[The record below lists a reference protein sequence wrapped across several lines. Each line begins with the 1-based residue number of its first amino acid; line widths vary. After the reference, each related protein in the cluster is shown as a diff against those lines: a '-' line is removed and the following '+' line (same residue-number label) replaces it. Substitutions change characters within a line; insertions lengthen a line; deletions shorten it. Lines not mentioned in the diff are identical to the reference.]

1 MRARYPDCA
10 GTVVRDGVEIRYERY
25 GQGWPAILLLP
36 TWSLVHSRHW
46 KMQVPYLARHFT
58 VVCFDG
64 RGSGGSG
71 RPPPEP
77 DAYTDVQFASDS
89 LAVMDAAGIETA
101 ILASVSCG
109 ASWALRLCAEHPDR
123 VLGSVF
129 IAPAAP
135 LVPPL
140 AERRVQRFGEV
151 FDDPVGWQTYN
162 AHYWKIHYPEFVTF
176 MVGRIFTDPHSTK
189 QIEDA
194 TGWALEIDGETLAAT
209 HLGLE
214 CCDAA
219 TTRRLAARIACP
231 VLVIHGTDD
240 AVRSYAEGAALA
252 DCTGG
257 ALTTFAGAGHFPHV
271 RDPVRVNLLIK
282 QFADRVRR

>member
-1 MRARYPDCA
+1 MRARCPDSE
-10 GTVVRDGVEIRYERY
+10 GIVVCDGLEIRYERY
-25 GQGWPAILLLP
+25 GEGWPAILLLP

-58 VVCFDG
+58 VVSFDG
-64 RGSGGSG
+64 RGSGGSD
-71 RPPPEP
+71 RPAEAS
-77 DAYTDVQFASDS
+77 AYSDIAFASDA
-89 LAVMDAAGIETA
+89 LAVMDAAGIDSA
-101 ILASVSCG
+101 VLVSVSCG
-109 ASWALRLCAEHPDR
+109 AFWALRLCAEHPER

-129 IAPAAP
+129 IAPTAP

-151 FDDPVGWQTYN
+151 IDDPVGWQIYN
-162 AHYWKIHYPEFVTF
+162 AHCWQTRYPEFVRF
-176 MVGRIFTDPHSTK
+176 FVGRIFTEPHSTK

-194 TGWALEIDGETLAAT
+194 IGWALEIDGETLAAADR
-209 HLGLE
+209 GLE

-219 TTRRLAARIACP
+219 ATRRLAASAACP
-231 VLVIHGTDD
+231 VLVMHGTHD
-240 AVRSYAEGAALA
+240 AVRGHAEGEALA
-252 DCTGG
+252 DYTGG
-257 ALTTFAGAGHFPHV
+257 ALVTLAGAGHFPHA

>member
-1 MRARYPDCA
+1 MRARYPD
-10 GTVVRDGVEIRYERY
+10 GDGIVVRDGVEIRYERY

-36 TWSLVHSRHW
+36 TWSIVHSRHW

-71 RPPPEP
+71 RPD
-77 DAYTDVQFASDS
+77 DASAYSDIAFASDA
-89 LAVMDAAGIETA
+89 LAVMDAAGIDSA
-101 ILASVSCG
+101 VLVSVSCG
-109 ASWALRLCAEHPDR
+109 AFWALRLCAEHPDR

-129 IAPAAP
+129 IAPTAP

-140 AERRVQRFGEV
+140 AERRVQRFDKV
-151 FDDPVGWQTYN
+151 LDDPVGWQTYN
-162 AHYWKIHYPEFVTF
+162 AHYWKTNYPEFVTF
-176 MVGRIFTDPHSTK
+176 FVGRIFIEQHSTK

-194 TGWALEIDGETLAAT
+194 IGWALEIDGETLAAA
-209 HLGLE
+209 HRGLE

-219 TTRRLAARIACP
+219 ATRRLAARAACP
-231 VLVIHGTDD
+231 VLVMHGTHD
-240 AVRSYAEGAALA
+240 ALRDHAEGEALA

-257 ALTTFAGAGHFPHV
+257 ALVTLAGAGHFPHA

>member
-1 MRARYPDCA
+1 MRARYPDCDGIVA
-10 GTVVRDGVEIRYERY
+10 RDGVEVRYERY
-25 GQGWPAILLLP
+25 GQGQPAILLLP

-46 KMQVPYLARHFT
+46 KMQVAYLARHFT

-71 RPPPEP
+71 RPPEP
-77 DAYTDVQFASDS
+77 AAYTDTQFASDAV
-89 LAVMDAAGIETA
+89 AVMDAAGIETA
-101 ILASVSCG
+101 VLVSVSCG
-109 ASWALRLCAEHPDR
+109 ALWALRLGAEHPDR
-123 VLGSVF
+123 VLGAVF
-129 IAPAAP
+129 IAPTAP

-151 FDDPVGWQTYN
+151 LDDPVGWQTYN
-162 AHYWKIHYPEFVTF
+162 ARYWKTHYLEFVTF
-176 MVGRIFTDPHSTK
+176 FAGRIFTEPHSTK

-194 TGWALEIDGETLAAT
+194 IGWALEIDGETLTAA

-214 CCDAA
+214 CCGAA
-219 TTRRLAARIACP
+219 STQRLGEGLARP

-240 AVRSYAEGAALA
+240 AVRGYAEGEALA
-252 DCTGG
+252 GCTGG
-257 ALTTFAGAGHFPHV
+257 ALVTLAGAGHFPHA

-282 QFADRVRR
+282 RFADRVRR